1 MANDYLRGLCMS
13 NTRKTGFV
21 AHELYMWHN
30 TGNYAGVVP
39 YGNPVQPDTHAE
51 NPETKRRFRNLL
63 EVVGLTPKLHPIAP
77 REATEEEILRFHT
90 PDYLAHLKELSA
102 GIGGDAGPFTPMGR
116 GSYEIALLSAGGV
129 LAALEAIMDGA
140 VDNAYALVRPPGH
153 HALADV
159 GMGFCLFGN
168 AAIAGFHAFEHYGL
182 ERIAFV
188 DWDVHH
194 GNGTQSAFYDDPRA
208 LTISIHQDNCFPPDS
223 GYRHENGEGAG
234 EGYNINIPLPPGSG
248 VGAYEAA
255 YDQVV
260 IPALHKFKPQLIVIP
275 SGFDAGA
282 YDPLGRMQMHS
293 DGYRSLTRKMMA
305 AADELCDGK
314 LLLTHEGGY
323 NTWTVP
329 FFGLAVMETLSGIDT
344 GTVDPY
350 LEMAGG
356 LGGQQLQPHQQA
368 EIEAAAQLLD
378 KLE

>member
-1 MANDYLRGLCMS
+1 MS
-13 NTRKTGFV
+13 SNERKTGFV
-21 AHELYMWHN
+21 CHELYMWHN
-30 TGNYAGVVP
+30 TGNYAGPMP

-63 EVVGLTPKLHPIAP
+63 EVAGLTPQLHLIDP

-90 PDYLAHLKELSA
+90 PDYLEKVKGLSA

-129 LAALEAIMDGA
+129 LAALEAVLDGR

-153 HALADV
+153 HALAGE

-168 AAIAGFHAFEHYGL
+168 AAIAGFHALGKYGL

-194 GNGTQSAFYDDPRA
+194 GNGTQSAFYEDPRA

-223 GYRHENGEGAG
+223 GYRHENGAGAG
-234 EGYNINIPLPPGSG
+234 AGYNINIPLPPGSG
-248 VGAYEAA
+248 VAAYEEA
-255 YDQVV
+255 YNRVV
-260 IPALHKFKPQLIVIP
+260 LPALHKFKPQLIVIP

-293 DGYRSLTRKMMA
+293 GGYRSLTRKMLQ

-329 FFGLAVMETLSGIDT
+329 FFGLAVMEELSGIKTATD
-344 GTVDPY
+344 DPF
-350 LEMAGG
+350 LEMAAA
-356 LGGQQLQPHQQA
+356 LGGQDLQPHQA
-368 EIEAAAQLLD
+368 TEIEKAVALLNG
-378 KLE
+378 LGN

>member
-1 MANDYLRGLCMS
+1 MTA
-13 NTRKTGFV
+13 TRKTGFV
-21 AHELYMWHN
+21 CHELYMWHN
-30 TGNYAGVVP
+30 TGNYAGPVP
-39 YGNPVQPDTHAE
+39 YGNPVQPDIHAE

-63 EVVGLTPKLHPIAP
+63 EVAGMTEHLHLIAP
-77 REATEEEILRFHT
+77 RAATEEEILRFHT
-90 PDYLAHLKELSA
+90 AEYLAHVRELSE
-102 GIGGDAGPFTPMGR
+102 GIGGDAGPFTPMGS

-129 LAALEAIMDGA
+129 LAGLEAIMDGR

-153 HALADV
+153 HALADG

-168 AAIAGFHAFEHYGL
+168 AALAGFHAFEKYGL

-208 LTISIHQDNCFPPDS
+208 LTISVHQHNCFPPDS

-260 IPALHKFKPQLIVIP
+260 IPALQKFRPELIIIP

-293 DGYRSLTRKMMA
+293 EGFRSLTHKMMA
-305 AADELCDGK
+305 AADELCDGR

-329 FFGLAVMETLSGIDT
+329 FFGLAVMEALSGVDS
-344 GTVDPY
+344 GTEDPF
-350 LEMAGG
+350 LEMHQS
-356 LGGQQLQPHQQA
+356 LGGQDLQPHQQA
-368 EIEAAAQLLD
+368 EIEAAAELLD
-378 KLE
+378 RLG

>member
-1 MANDYLRGLCMS
+1 MTQVQRRTGLVC
-13 NTRKTGFV
+13 
-21 AHELYMWHN
+21 HELYMWHN
-30 TGNYAGVVP
+30 TGNYAGPVP

-63 EVVGLTPKLHPIAP
+63 EVAGLTPKLQQIAP
-77 REATEEEILRFHT
+77 REATEAEILRFHT
-90 PDYLAHLKELSA
+90 AEYLEKLKLLSD
-102 GIGGDAGPFTPMGR
+102 GIGGDAGHFTPIGR

-129 LAALEAIMDGA
+129 LAALEAVMENV

-153 HALADV
+153 HALADE
-159 GMGFCLFGN
+159 GMGFCLLGN
-168 AAIAGFHAFEHYGL
+168 AALAGFHAFEKYGL

-208 LTISIHQDNCFPPDS
+208 LTISVHQDNCFPPDS
-223 GYRHENGEGAG
+223 GYRHENGEAAG

-255 YDQVV
+255 YEQVV
-260 IPALHKFKPQLIVIP
+260 LPALHKYQPQLIIIP

-293 DGYRSLTRKMMA
+293 GAYRRLTEKMMG
-305 AADELCDGK
+305 AADELCEGK

-329 FFGLAVMETLSGIDT
+329 FFGLAVMEALSGVDT
-344 GTVDPY
+344 GTEDPF
-350 LEMAGG
+350 LAMAEA
-356 LGGQQLQPHQQA
+356 LGGQDLQPHQQQQ
-368 EIEAAAQLLD
+368 IEAAAALLD
-378 KLE
+378 NLE

>member
-1 MANDYLRGLCMS
+1 MS
-13 NTRKTGFV
+13 VDKKRTGFV

-30 TGNYAGVVP
+30 TGNYAGPMP
-39 YGNPVQPDTHAE
+39 YGNPVQPDIHAE

-63 EVVGLTPKLHPIAP
+63 EVAGLTQQLHHIAP
-77 REATEEEILRFHT
+77 REATEAEILRFHT
-90 PDYLAHLKELSA
+90 REHLENVRTLSA
-102 GIGGDAGPFTPMGR
+102 GVGGDAGAFTPMGR

-129 LAALEAIMDGA
+129 LAALEAIMDGT

-153 HALADV
+153 HALAGE

-168 AAIAGFHAFEHYGL
+168 AAIAGFHAFEKYGL

-208 LTISIHQDNCFPPDS
+208 LTISIHQHNCFPPDS
-223 GYRHENGEGAG
+223 GYCHENGAGAG
-234 EGYNINIPLPPGSG
+234 EGYNINIPLSPGSG

-255 YDQVV
+255 YDRVV
-260 IPALHKFKPQLIVIP
+260 LPALYKFKPQLIVIP
-275 SGFDAGA
+275 CGFDAGA

-293 DGYRSLTRKMMA
+293 DGYRNLTRKMMR

-329 FFGLAVMETLSGIDT
+329 FFGLAVMEELSGIKTATD
-344 GTVDPY
+344 DPF
-350 LEMAGG
+350 LPMHAG
-356 LGGQQLQPHQQA
+356 LGYQDLQPHQDA
-368 EIEAAAQLLD
+368 EIAEAEKLLE
-378 KLE
+378 KLPG

>member
-1 MANDYLRGLCMS
+1 MTKENRTGL
-13 NTRKTGFV
+13 V
-21 AHELYMWHN
+21 VHELYMWHN
-30 TGNYAGVVP
+30 TGNYAGP
-39 YGNPVQPDTHAE
+39 MPFGNPVQPDTHAE

-63 EVVGLTPKLHPIAP
+63 EVAGLTPRLHPIAP
-77 REATEEEILRFHT
+77 REATEEELLRFHT
-90 PDYLAHLKELSA
+90 ADYVAKVKALSSE
-102 GIGGDAGPFTPMGR
+102 IGADAGPFAPMGR

-129 LAALEAIMDGA
+129 LAALEAVMAGE

-168 AAIAGFHAFEHYGL
+168 AAIAGHHALSRYRL

-208 LTISIHQDNCFPPDS
+208 LTISVHQDNCFPPDS
-223 GYRHENGEGAG
+223 GYRSERGSGDG
-234 EGYNINIPLPPGSG
+234 TGFNINVPLPPGSG

-255 YDQVV
+255 FDRVV
-260 IPALHKFKPQLIVIP
+260 IPALDAYQPQLLIVP

-293 DGYRSLTRKMMA
+293 DGYRSLTRKLMA
-305 AADELCDGK
+305 AADRHCQGK
-314 LLLTHEGGY
+314 LMMSHEGGY

-329 FFGLAVMETLSGIDT
+329 FFGLAVMETLSGIRTVT
-344 GTVDPY
+344 GDPF
-350 LEMAGG
+350 LEMAAA
-356 LGGQQLQPHQQA
+356 LGGQELQPHQSEAITLA
-368 EIEAAAQLLD
+368 ESLLNG
-378 KLE
+378 LS

>member
-1 MANDYLRGLCMS
+1 MQAA
-13 NTRKTGFV
+13 TRKTGFV

-30 TGNYAGVVP
+30 TGNYAGPMP

-63 EVVGLTPKLHPIAP
+63 EVAGLTPQLHVIVP

-90 PDYLAHLKELSA
+90 REHLEKVRTLSA
-102 GIGGDAGPFTPMGR
+102 GVGGDAGPFTPLGR
-116 GSYEIALLSAGGV
+116 GSYEIAMLSAGGV
-129 LAALEAIMDGA
+129 LAALEALMAGE

-153 HALADV
+153 HALADM

-168 AAIAGFHAFEHYGL
+168 AAIAGLHAFEHFGL

-208 LTISIHQDNCFPPDS
+208 LTISVHQDNCFPPDS

-234 EGYNINIPLPPGSG
+234 AGFNINVPLPPGSG
-248 VGAYEAA
+248 VGAYEEAW
-255 YDQVV
+255 DRVV
-260 IPALHKFKPQLIVIP
+260 IPALDRFQPQLIIVP

-293 DGYRSLTRKMMA
+293 DGYRSLARKLRQA
-305 AADELCDGK
+305 AERHCGGR
-314 LLLTHEGGY
+314 LLMCHEGGY

-329 FFGLAVMETLSGIDT
+329 FFGLAVMEELSGAVT
-344 GTVDPY
+344 GTVDPF
-350 LEMAGG
+350 LEMHGA
-356 LGGQQLQPHQQA
+356 LGGQDLQPHQA
-368 EIEAAAQLLD
+368 EAIALAEALLHT
-378 KLE
+378 LPCRS

>member
-1 MANDYLRGLCMS
+1 MTAS
-13 NTRKTGFV
+13 RKTGFV

-30 TGNYAGVVP
+30 TGNYAGPVP

-63 EVVGLTPKLHPIAP
+63 EVTGMTKHLHAIDP
-77 REATEEEILRFHT
+77 REATEQEILRFHT
-90 PDYLAHLKELSA
+90 AQYLARVKELSA
-102 GIGGDAGPFTPMGR
+102 DIGGDAGVFTPMGR
-116 GSYEIALLSAGGV
+116 GSYEIAVLSAGGV
-129 LAALEAIMDGA
+129 LAALEAMMDGH

-153 HALADV
+153 HALADG
-159 GMGFCLFGN
+159 GMGFCIFGN
-168 AAIAGFHAFEHYGL
+168 AALAGFHAFEKYGL
-182 ERIAFV
+182 ERVAFV

-208 LTISIHQDNCFPPDS
+208 LTISVHQHNCFPPDS

-234 EGYNINIPLPPGSG
+234 EGYNINVPLPPGSG

-260 IPALHKFKPQLIVIP
+260 IPALHKFKPQLIIIP

-282 YDPLGRMQMHS
+282 YDPLGRMQVHS
-293 DGYRSLTRKMMA
+293 DGFRSLTRKMMA
-305 AADELCDGK
+305 AADELCDGR

-329 FFGLAVMETLSGIDT
+329 FFGLAVVEALSGIDS
-344 GTVDPY
+344 GTVDPF
-350 LEMAGG
+350 LEMAQA
-356 LGGQQLQPHQQA
+356 LGGQELQPHQLA
-368 EIEAAAQLLD
+368 EIEAAAKLLENFD
-378 KLE
+378 